1 MWHGEVHWAITG
13 STKTMTQNELNFR
26 LLAKILNQNHW
37 ILDLK
42 NNKFFHE
49 IESKKKNSV
58 A

>member
-1 MWHGEVHWAITG
+1 M
-13 STKTMTQNELNFR
+13 
-26 LLAKILNQNHW
+26 KILIQNHW

-49 IESKKKNSV
+49 IESKKKKNSV